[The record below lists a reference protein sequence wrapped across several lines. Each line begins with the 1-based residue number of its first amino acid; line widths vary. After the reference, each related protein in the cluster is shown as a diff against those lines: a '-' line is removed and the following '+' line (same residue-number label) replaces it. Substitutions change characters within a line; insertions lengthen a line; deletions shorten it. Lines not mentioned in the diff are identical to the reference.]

1 MLDLPI
7 TVTGSG
13 GTPPTPTPP
22 AADTADSSSPN
33 PEGAT
38 PALGP
43 LQQLLQSG
51 LPTTLTSLTLRLSA
65 PHLAFLAPPQP
76 QLAAL
81 TLLSLSN
88 YAGESGAHAWA
99 LVSGLPG
106 LQSLSLRWPSRSQNR
121 RPSQQQQ
128 QQPGGGQGG
137 APIGLSLPDGAG
149 PSEGM
154 SFWGEIGRQ
163 CGGRLKSLRVELEAD
178 VLPGVLDITDC
189 LPALKVGAGHPR
201 LPARTEG
208 ECWAAWCAG
217 HPRLPDLTDGE

>member
-65 PHLAFLAPPQP
+65 PHLAFLAPPRP
-76 QLAAL
+76 QLVAL
-81 TLLSLSN
+81 THLSLSN

-99 LVSGLPG
+99 LVSGLPA
-106 LQSLSLRWPSRSQNR
+106 LQSLPLRWPARRQNL
-121 RPSQQQQ
+121 RPM
-128 QQPGGGQGG
+128 QQPVGGQSV
-137 APIGLSLPDGAG
+137 APHAIGPSSTDGAEG
-149 PSEGM
+149 PLS
-154 SFWGEIGRQ
+154 
-163 CGGRLKSLRVELEAD
+163 K
-178 VLPGVLDITDC
+178 
-189 LPALKVGAGHPR
+189 
-201 LPARTEG
+201 
-208 ECWAAWCAG
+208 
-217 HPRLPDLTDGE
+217 